1 MSIVLYIIE
10 FLFCSALFMALYKLL
25 IEGRVGYRL
34 ARIYL
39 VWSMVLAAVIPTLE
53 LPLYPA
59 ETIYYQI
66 PIVESFEA
74 DAFDFVEETAY
85 IGETE
90 RLSEKVASVDWARV
104 ISTILWAIYA
114 VVVMMNLAV
123 VAWRL
128 WQIKR
133 LRDGAELTVYETY
146 VLAVSDHI
154 TSPFAFWRTIFM
166 NRLYEG
172 REREQV
178 ILHELSHVRH
188 NHTVERMTLEL
199 LRCIFWF
206 NPFVWYAGSSL
217 EQVQEWQADG
227 DVIREGYDV
236 TEYRLLIFQQI
247 FGCDIDITSGLYN
260 KVTKKR
266 FLMMTNFKRGR
277 FSFIRV
283 CAVIPILVGMVFAF
297 GSVRAESEINVV
309 ESEQA
314 DNVAQTAAKNKK
326 RIILNKGTYT
336 VGDFHSVSPA
346 SEVFPE
352 FTISVL
358 NDGELE
364 IRNRGEW
371 QLVASGKYSYVLT
384 KDDFTLTQGKK
395 KYSFK
400 STLSGPLFRSTLK
413 IKTPTDTEISSVTLL
428 GPLETQDST
437 VKLEIKN
444 GTIYFNGKETTIE
457 ELNDVYYINFSA
469 PTLNE
474 SGQVTEKPTIG
485 DIVELFTGKSVS
497 DQDATLH
504 IAADGKISLNGKTVA
519 LADLE
524 SALRENKP
532 AMVVISADKGVNMG
546 QLADVRQILRNA
558 NVLRVK
564 YINGNNNQSSPI
576 VLPPAP
582 QNLPYGIK
590 PLDEI
595 TDAKIP
601 AHNICRVLVNKNGKI
616 LLMQAKGFGDKSVAS
631 RTDIPQDDMS
641 MLTGIIKEK
650 FIGDD
655 TQKGWADS
663 KLVSYTLSDGRKV
676 EYPLS
681 EGIVSIECD
690 AQAPYD
696 VCVAVREAVAKA
708 FYDIR
713 SQLVSS
719 WFGAN
724 KSIDNLSEADR
735 SVVVRA
741 VPMKIYESEP
751 RGEEYTP
758 SPKIQ
763 VSRGK
768 LYVNDKEMTL
778 DEMRRQYP
786 EYERVGRFNLSSI
799 DNWKSALILTSPDT
813 PKIYVRKSGIGI
825 NEDEGNLTIQQL
837 SKAGLDAEVAVYLCD
852 KESVANESIDAIVE
866 ALVANKRV
874 KTFCFHVMVT
884 DERVGVCNYLVEK
897 QADGSV
903 RKVGFK
909 PNDVV
914 ASQTS
919 KRISASISSCL
930 TDISSFEEIEDGK
943 KVIVKVEDGKIYEN
957 DVLTSLEAL
966 EKKYPKSMQLTREEG
981 GLEYRKLFKSE
992 LIATSSNINQI
1003 YMNGNKLTYKRTSSG
1018 GKASNYNIVC
1028 SLQQIATESL
1038 SSEVSV
1044 YVESATAQ
1052 EIEAVIKSLEA
1063 NKSVKCFCIVPRST
1077 SKAILVEKQA
1087 DGSIKRFAPSPKE
1100 SKADSPA
1107 ASDKESDY
1115 RIPYG
1120 MYSPSGYD
1128 TRWEWTKLSQ
1138 EKMEEVFEGVPAISV
1153 ISSDELEVYLRREV
1167 DFIKA
1172 GKYKYRVVGD
1182 ELLLS
1187 NESGES
1193 YKFPLTLTIKE
1204 GLVEMILGIKAKVA
1218 GVKLKEVTMLSELKK

>member
-1 MSIVLYIIE
+1 MSIVSYIIE

-25 IEGRVGYRL
+25 LEGRVSYRL

-39 VWSMVLAAVIPTLE
+39 VWSMVLAAVIPVLE

-66 PIVESFEA
+66 PILESYEA
-74 DAFDFVEETAY
+74 DAFDFVEDVAY
-85 IGETE
+85 ADNTE
-90 RLSEKVASVDWARV
+90 RLSEKSVRIDWKRVFASIFW
-104 ISTILWAIYA
+104 IIYA
-114 VVVMMNLAV
+114 VVVMMNLAF

-133 LRDGAELTVYETY
+133 LRDGAELAVYENY
-146 VLAVSDHI
+146 VLAVSDQVK
-154 TSPFAFWRTIFM
+154 SPFAFWRTIFL
-166 NRLYEG
+166 NRLYDG

-178 ILHELSHVRH
+178 ILHELSHIRH
-188 NHTVERMTLEL
+188 NHTAERMMLEFM
-199 LRCIFWF
+199 RCIFWF

-217 EQVQEWQADG
+217 EQVQEWQADS
-227 DVIREGYDV
+227 DVLREGYDV

-247 FGCDIDITSGLYN
+247 FGCSIDITSGLYN

-283 CAVIPILVGMVFAF
+283 CAVIPILIGMVFAF

-309 ESEQA
+309 ESEPA
-314 DNVAQTAAKNKK
+314 DNVAQTAA
-326 RIILNKGTYT
+326 
-336 VGDFHSVSPA
+336 
-346 SEVFPE
+346 
-352 FTISVL
+352 
-358 NDGELE
+358 
-364 IRNRGEW
+364 
-371 QLVASGKYSYVLT
+371 
-384 KDDFTLTQGKK
+384 
-395 KYSFK
+395 
-400 STLSGPLFRSTLK
+400 
-413 IKTPTDTEISSVTLL
+413 
-428 GPLETQDST
+428 
-437 VKLEIKN
+437 
-444 GTIYFNGKETTIE
+444 NGKETTIE
-457 ELNDVYYINFSA
+457 EPNEVHHPNLSA
-469 PTLNE
+469 PTVSD
-474 SGQVTEKPTIG
+474 SGKVTEKPAIG
-485 DIVELFTGKSVS
+485 GIIEQNTGKSVS

-532 AMVVISADKGVNMG
+532 AMVIISADKGVNMG

-564 YINGNNNQSSPI
+564 YINGNNNQSSQI

-582 QNLPYGIK
+582 QNVPNGIK
-590 PLDEI
+590 LLDEI
-595 TDAKIP
+595 TDARIP
-601 AHNICRVLVNKNGKI
+601 ARNICRVLVNKNGKI
-616 LLMQAKGFGDKSVAS
+616 LRILTDMDNGYEVKRSAEIPIDNLDMLAGLVTEFLEQRRADTSTEKATLSTGKSVEV
-631 RTDIPQDDMS
+631 PMYE
-641 MLTGIIKEK
+641 GII
-650 FIGDD
+650 
-655 TQKGWADS
+655 S
-663 KLVSYTLSDGRKV
+663 L
-676 EYPLS
+676 EYD
-681 EGIVSIECD
+681 V
-690 AQAPYD
+690 QAPYD
-696 VCVAVREAVAKA
+696 VCVAVREAIAKV

-713 SQLVSS
+713 NQLVSG
-719 WFGAN
+719 WFGPN

-741 VPMKIYESEP
+741 VPLKIREAEP

-763 VSRGK
+763 VSSGK

-914 ASQTS
+914 ASQNS
-919 KRISASISSCL
+919 KRISVSISSCL

-943 KVIVKVEDGKIYEN
+943 IVIVKVEDGKIYEN
-957 DVLTSLEAL
+957 DVLTTLEAL

-1100 SKADSPA
+1100 SKADNPA
-1107 ASDKESDY
+1107 TSDKESDY

-1138 EKMEEVFEGVPAISV
+1138 EKMEEVFEHVPAISI

-1182 ELLLS
+1182 ELFLS

>member
-85 IGETE
+85 IGETQ

-146 VLAVSDHI
+146 VLAVSDHVK
-154 TSPFAFWRTIFM
+154 SPFAFWRTIFM

-247 FGCDIDITSGLYN
+247 FGCSIDITSGLYN

-314 DNVAQTAAKNKK
+314 DNVVQTAA
-326 RIILNKGTYT
+326 
-336 VGDFHSVSPA
+336 
-346 SEVFPE
+346 
-352 FTISVL
+352 
-358 NDGELE
+358 
-364 IRNRGEW
+364 
-371 QLVASGKYSYVLT
+371 
-384 KDDFTLTQGKK
+384 
-395 KYSFK
+395 
-400 STLSGPLFRSTLK
+400 
-413 IKTPTDTEISSVTLL
+413 
-428 GPLETQDST
+428 
-437 VKLEIKN
+437 
-444 GTIYFNGKETTIE
+444 NGKETTIE
-457 ELNDVYYINFSA
+457 EPNEVHHPNLSA
-469 PTLNE
+469 PTVSD
-474 SGQVTEKPTIG
+474 SGKVTEKPAIG
-485 DIVELFTGKSVS
+485 DIIELFTGKSVS

-582 QNLPYGIK
+582 QNVPYGVK
-590 PLDEI
+590 LLDEI
-595 TDAKIP
+595 TDARIP
-601 AHNICRVLVNKNGKI
+601 ARNICRVLVNKNGKI

-663 KLVSYTLSDGRKV
+663 KRVSYTLSDGRKV

-719 WFGAN
+719 WFGPN

-751 RGEEYTP
+751 RGGEDAP
-758 SPKIQ
+758 SPRIQ

-778 DEMRRQYP
+778 DEMRKQYP

-943 KVIVKVEDGKIYEN
+943 IVIVKVEDGKIYEN
-957 DVLTSLEAL
+957 DVLTTLEAL

-1018 GKASNYNIVC
+1018 EKASNYNIVC

-1063 NKSVKCFCIVPRST
+1063 NKCVKCFCIVPRST

-1087 DGSIKRFAPSPKE
+1087 DGSIKRFAPL
-1100 SKADSPA
+1100 A
-1107 ASDKESDY
+1107 
-1115 RIPYG
+1115 
-1120 MYSPSGYD
+1120 
-1128 TRWEWTKLSQ
+1128 Q
-1138 EKMEEVFEGVPAISV
+1138 
-1153 ISSDELEVYLRREV
+1153 REQ
-1167 DFIKA
+1167 
-1172 GKYKYRVVGD
+1172 GG
-1182 ELLLS
+1182 
-1187 NESGES
+1187 
-1193 YKFPLTLTIKE
+1193 
-1204 GLVEMILGIKAKVA
+1204 
-1218 GVKLKEVTMLSELKK
+1218 

>member
-1 MSIVLYIIE
+1 TD
-10 FLFCSALFMALYKLL
+10 
-25 IEGRVGYRL
+25 
-34 ARIYL
+34 ARIPAQNL
-39 VWSMVLAAVIPTLE
+39 FRVLINNNDKILCV
-53 LPLYPA
+53 YK
-59 ETIYYQI
+59 Q
-66 PIVESFEA
+66 A
-74 DAFDFVEETAY
+74 DD
-85 IGETE
+85 
-90 RLSEKVASVDWARV
+90 KK
-104 ISTILWAIYA
+104 TIL
-114 VVVMMNLAV
+114 
-123 VAWRL
+123 
-128 WQIKR
+128 
-133 LRDGAELTVYETY
+133 
-146 VLAVSDHI
+146 
-154 TSPFAFWRTIFM
+154 
-166 NRLYEG
+166 
-172 REREQV
+172 
-178 ILHELSHVRH
+178 
-188 NHTVERMTLEL
+188 
-199 LRCIFWF
+199 
-206 NPFVWYAGSSL
+206 
-217 EQVQEWQADG
+217 
-227 DVIREGYDV
+227 V
-236 TEYRLLIFQQI
+236 T
-247 FGCDIDITSGLYN
+247 
-260 KVTKKR
+260 
-266 FLMMTNFKRGR
+266 
-277 FSFIRV
+277 
-283 CAVIPILVGMVFAF
+283 
-297 GSVRAESEINVV
+297 
-309 ESEQA
+309 
-314 DNVAQTAAKNKK
+314 
-326 RIILNKGTYT
+326 
-336 VGDFHSVSPA
+336 HSV
-346 SEVFPE
+346 
-352 FTISVL
+352 
-358 NDGELE
+358 E
-364 IRNRGEW
+364 I
-371 QLVASGKYSYVLT
+371 
-384 KDDFTLTQGKK
+384 
-395 KYSFK
+395 
-400 STLSGPLFRSTLK
+400 PLHSM
-413 IKTPTDTEISSVTLL
+413 
-428 GPLETQDST
+428 
-437 VKLEIKN
+437 
-444 GTIYFNGKETTIE
+444 
-457 ELNDVYYINFSA
+457 
-469 PTLNE
+469 
-474 SGQVTEKPTIG
+474 
-485 DIVELFTGKSVS
+485 
-497 DQDATLH
+497 H
-504 IAADGKISLNGKTVA
+504 I
-519 LADLE
+519 
-524 SALRENKP
+524 
-532 AMVVISADKGVNMG
+532 
-546 QLADVRQILRNA
+546 
-558 NVLRVK
+558 
-564 YINGNNNQSSPI
+564 
-576 VLPPAP
+576 
-582 QNLPYGIK
+582 
-590 PLDEI
+590 
-595 TDAKIP
+595 
-601 AHNICRVLVNKNGKI
+601 
-616 LLMQAKGFGDKSVAS
+616 
-631 RTDIPQDDMS
+631 
-641 MLTGIIKEK
+641 LTGIIKEH
-650 FIGDD
+650 FIGDAV
-655 TQKGWADS
+655 TKGCADS
-663 KLVSYTLSDGRKV
+663 EPVTYTLSDGRNV
-676 EYPLS
+676 EYPMS
-681 EGIVSIECD
+681 EGIVSIDCSAEASYEVYAEVD
-690 AQAPYD
+690 KAVKQAFD
-696 VCVAVREAVAKA
+696 DLRLALAK
-708 FYDIR
+708 D
-713 SQLVSS
+713 
-719 WFGAN
+719 WFGFT
-724 KSIDNLSEADR
+724 KTLEDLSEADLN
-735 SVVVRA
+735 VVKKAIPLKVMMA
-741 VPMKIYESEP
+741 EP

-943 KVIVKVEDGKIYEN
+943 IVIVKVEDGKIYEN
-957 DVLTSLEAL
+957 DVLTTLEAL

-1100 SKADSPA
+1100 SKADNPA
-1107 ASDKESDY
+1107 TSDKESDY

-1138 EKMEEVFEGVPAISV
+1138 EKMEEVFEHVPAISI

-1182 ELLLS
+1182 ELFLS

-1218 GVKLKEVTMLSELKK
+1218 GVKLKEVIMLSELKK

>member
-1 MSIVLYIIE
+1 MSIVSYIIE

-25 IEGRVGYRL
+25 LEGRVSYRL

-39 VWSMVLAAVIPTLE
+39 VWSMVLAAVIPVLE

-66 PIVESFEA
+66 PIMESYEA
-74 DAFDFVEETAY
+74 DTFDFVEDVAY
-85 IGETE
+85 ADNTE
-90 RLSEKVASVDWARV
+90 RLSEKSASIDWARFFV
-104 ISTILWAIYA
+104 TLFWIIYA
-114 VVVMMNLAV
+114 VVVMMNLAF

-133 LRDGAELTVYETY
+133 LRDGAELAVYENY
-146 VLAVSDHI
+146 VLAVSDQVK
-154 TSPFAFWRTIFM
+154 SPFAFWRTIFL
-166 NRLYEG
+166 NRLYDG
-172 REREQV
+172 RKREQV
-178 ILHELSHVRH
+178 ILHELSHIRH
-188 NHTVERMTLEL
+188 NHTVERMMLEFM
-199 LRCIFWF
+199 RCIFWF

-247 FGCDIDITSGLYN
+247 FGCSIDITSGLYN

-283 CAVIPILVGMVFAF
+283 CAVIPILIGMVFAF

-314 DNVAQTAAKNKK
+314 DNVAQTAA
-326 RIILNKGTYT
+326 
-336 VGDFHSVSPA
+336 
-346 SEVFPE
+346 
-352 FTISVL
+352 
-358 NDGELE
+358 
-364 IRNRGEW
+364 
-371 QLVASGKYSYVLT
+371 
-384 KDDFTLTQGKK
+384 
-395 KYSFK
+395 
-400 STLSGPLFRSTLK
+400 
-413 IKTPTDTEISSVTLL
+413 
-428 GPLETQDST
+428 
-437 VKLEIKN
+437 
-444 GTIYFNGKETTIE
+444 NGKETTIE
-457 ELNDVYYINFSA
+457 KPNEVHHPNLSA
-469 PTLNE
+469 PTVSD
-474 SGQVTEKPTIG
+474 SGKVTEKPAIG
-485 DIVELFTGKSVS
+485 GIIEQNTGKSVS

-582 QNLPYGIK
+582 QNVPNGIK
-590 PLDEI
+590 LLDEI
-595 TDAKIP
+595 TDARIP
-601 AHNICRVLVNKNGKI
+601 ARNICRVLVNKNGKI
-616 LLMQAKGFGDKSVAS
+616 LRIL
-631 RTDIPQDDMS
+631 TDMDNGYEVKRSAEIPIDNLD
-641 MLTGIIKEK
+641 MLTGLVTEFLEK
-650 FIGDD
+650 RRAD
-655 TQKGWADS
+655 TSTEKA
-663 KLVSYTLSDGRKV
+663 TLSTGKSV
-676 EYPLS
+676 EVPMY
-681 EGIVSIECD
+681 EGIISLEYDV
-690 AQAPYD
+690 QAPYD
-696 VCVAVREAVAKA
+696 VCVAVREAIAKV

-713 SQLVSS
+713 NQLVSG
-719 WFGAN
+719 WFGPN
-724 KSIDNLSEADR
+724 KNIDNLSEADR

-741 VPMKIYESEP
+741 VPLKIREAEP

-919 KRISASISSCL
+919 KRISVSISSCL

-943 KVIVKVEDGKIYEN
+943 IVIVKVEDGKIYEN
-957 DVLTSLEAL
+957 DVLTTLEAL

-1018 GKASNYNIVC
+1018 EKASNYNIVC

-1100 SKADSPA
+1100 SKADNPA
-1107 ASDKESDY
+1107 TSDKESDY
-1115 RIPYG
+1115 RI
-1120 MYSPSGYD
+1120 
-1128 TRWEWTKLSQ
+1128 L
-1138 EKMEEVFEGVPAISV
+1138 
-1153 ISSDELEVYLRREV
+1153 
-1167 DFIKA
+1167 
-1172 GKYKYRVVGD
+1172 
-1182 ELLLS
+1182 
-1187 NESGES
+1187 
-1193 YKFPLTLTIKE
+1193 
-1204 GLVEMILGIKAKVA
+1204 
-1218 GVKLKEVTMLSELKK
+1218 

>member
-74 DAFDFVEETAY
+74 DAFDFVEETVAVE
-85 IGETE
+85 ETQ

-104 ISTILWAIYA
+104 ISTIFWAIYA

-146 VLAVSDHI
+146 VLAVSDHVK
-154 TSPFAFWRTIFM
+154 SPFAFWRTIFM

-247 FGCDIDITSGLYN
+247 FGCDIDITSGLNN

-266 FLMMTNFKRGR
+266 FLMMTKFNRGR

-314 DNVAQTAAKNKK
+314 DNVAQTAA
-326 RIILNKGTYT
+326 
-336 VGDFHSVSPA
+336 
-346 SEVFPE
+346 
-352 FTISVL
+352 
-358 NDGELE
+358 
-364 IRNRGEW
+364 
-371 QLVASGKYSYVLT
+371 
-384 KDDFTLTQGKK
+384 
-395 KYSFK
+395 
-400 STLSGPLFRSTLK
+400 
-413 IKTPTDTEISSVTLL
+413 
-428 GPLETQDST
+428 
-437 VKLEIKN
+437 
-444 GTIYFNGKETTIE
+444 NGKETTIVHHPN
-457 ELNDVYYINFSA
+457 LSA
-469 PTLNE
+469 PTVSD
-474 SGQVTEKPTIG
+474 SGKVTEKPAIG
-485 DIVELFTGKSVS
+485 GIIEQNTGKSVS

-504 IAADGKISLNGKTVA
+504 IASDGKISLNGKTVA
-519 LADLE
+519 LAGLE

-582 QNLPYGIK
+582 QNVPNGIK
-590 PLDEI
+590 LLDEI

-601 AHNICRVLVNKNGKI
+601 ERNICRVLVNKNGKI
-616 LLMQAKGFGDKSVAS
+616 LRIL
-631 RTDIPQDDMS
+631 TDMDNGYEVKRSAEIPIDNLD
-641 MLTGIIKEK
+641 MLTGLVTEFLEK
-650 FIGDD
+650 RRAD
-655 TQKGWADS
+655 TSTEKA
-663 KLVSYTLSDGRKV
+663 TLSTGKSV
-676 EYPLS
+676 EVPMY
-681 EGIVSIECD
+681 EGIISLEYD

-713 SQLVSS
+713 NQLVSS
-719 WFGAN
+719 WFGPN

-741 VPMKIYESEP
+741 VPLKIREAEP

-837 SKAGLDAEVAVYLCD
+837 SRAGLDAEVAVYLCD

-943 KVIVKVEDGKIYEN
+943 IVIVKVEDGKIYEN
-957 DVLTSLEAL
+957 DVLTTLEAL

-1100 SKADSPA
+1100 SKADNPA
-1107 ASDKESDY
+1107 TSDKESDY

-1138 EKMEEVFEGVPAISV
+1138 EKMEEVFEHVPAISI

-1182 ELLLS
+1182 ELFLS

>member
-1 MSIVLYIIE
+1 MSIVSYIIE
-10 FLFCSALFMALYKLL
+10 FLFCSALLMALYKLL
-25 IEGRVGYRL
+25 LEGRVSYRL

-39 VWSMVLAAVIPTLE
+39 VWSMVLAAVIPVLE

-66 PIVESFEA
+66 PILESYEA
-74 DAFDFVEETAY
+74 DAFDFVEDVAY
-85 IGETE
+85 TDNTE
-90 RLSEKVASVDWARV
+90 RLSEKSASIDWARFFV
-104 ISTILWAIYA
+104 TLFWTIYA
-114 VVVMMNLAV
+114 VVVMMNLAF

-133 LRDGAELTVYETY
+133 LRDGAELAVYENY
-146 VLAVSDHI
+146 VLAVSDQVK
-154 TSPFAFWRTIFM
+154 SPFAFWRTIFL
-166 NRLYEG
+166 NRLYDG
-172 REREQV
+172 RKREQV
-178 ILHELSHVRH
+178 ILHELSHIRH
-188 NHTVERMTLEL
+188 NHTAERMMLEL

-217 EQVQEWQADG
+217 ERVQEWQADS
-227 DVIREGYDV
+227 DVLREGYDV

-247 FGCDIDITSGLYN
+247 FGCSIDITSGLYN

-277 FSFIRV
+277 FSFIRLF
-283 CAVIPILVGMVFAF
+283 AVIPLLVVMIFAF
-297 GSVRAESEINVV
+297 GAVEADAEEV
-309 ESEQA
+309 
-314 DNVAQTAAKNKK
+314 
-326 RIILNKGTYT
+326 ILNEG
-336 VGDFHSVSPA
+336 A
-346 SEVFPE
+346 M
-352 FTISVL
+352 L
-358 NDGELE
+358 NAEP
-364 IRNRGEW
+364 
-371 QLVASGKYSYVLT
+371 QA
-384 KDDFTLTQGKK
+384 
-395 KYSFK
+395 
-400 STLSGPLFRSTLK
+400 PL
-413 IKTPTDTEISSVTLL
+413 I
-428 GPLETQDST
+428 
-437 VKLEIKN
+437 EIKA
-444 GTIYFNGKETTIE
+444 G
-457 ELNDVYYINFSA
+457 
-469 PTLNE
+469 
-474 SGQVTEKPTIG
+474 
-485 DIVELFTGKSVS
+485 
-497 DQDATLH
+497 
-504 IAADGKISLNGKTVA
+504 GKIFYNGANVSTDE
-519 LADLE
+519 LA
-524 SALRENKP
+524 SALSNDKP
-532 AMVVISADKGVNMG
+532 ELINIKVEPKVNM
-546 QLADVRQILRNA
+546 QLLYNVQSILRKA
-558 NVLRVK
+558 NVLRIK
-564 YINGNNNQSSPI
+564 YSDANGNLSKTNY
-576 VLPPAP
+576 LPPVPSNAP
-582 QNLPYGIK
+582 YDIK
-590 PLDEI
+590 ILDEI
-595 TDAKIP
+595 TDARIP
-601 AHNICRVLVNKNGKI
+601 AQNLFRVLINKNDKI
-616 LLMQAKGFGDKSVAS
+616 LCVYKQADDKKTILVTHSVE
-631 RTDIPQDDMS
+631 IPLHS
-641 MLTGIIKEK
+641 MHILTGIIKEH
-650 FIGDD
+650 FIGDAV
-655 TQKGWADS
+655 TKGSADS
-663 KLVSYTLSDGRKV
+663 EPVTYTLSDGRNV
-676 EYPLS
+676 EYPMS
-681 EGIVSIECD
+681 EGIVSIDCSAEASYEVYAEVD
-690 AQAPYD
+690 KAVKQAFD
-696 VCVAVREAVAKA
+696 DLRLALAK
-708 FYDIR
+708 D
-713 SQLVSS
+713 
-719 WFGAN
+719 WFGFT
-724 KSIDNLSEADR
+724 KTLEDLSEADLN
-735 SVVVRA
+735 VVKKAIPLKVRMA
-741 VPMKIYESEP
+741 EP

-852 KESVANESIDAIVE
+852 KESVANECIDAIVE

-919 KRISASISSCL
+919 KRISVSISSCL

-943 KVIVKVEDGKIYEN
+943 IVIVKVEDGKIYEN
-957 DVLTSLEAL
+957 DVLTTLEAL

-1100 SKADSPA
+1100 SKADNPA
-1107 ASDKESDY
+1107 TSDKESDY

-1138 EKMEEVFEGVPAISV
+1138 EKMEEVFEHVPAISI

-1182 ELLLS
+1182 ELFLS

>member
-1 MSIVLYIIE
+1 MSVVLYILE

-25 IEGRVGYRL
+25 IEGRVAFRW

-39 VWSMVLAAVIPTLE
+39 VWSMVVAAVIPVLE

-59 ETIYYQI
+59 DTLYFQI
-66 PIVESFEA
+66 PIYESFEIEGDVVLEEPTYSAMTETVVA
-74 DAFDFVEETAY
+74 DKQIDWPKVFTIAF
-85 IGETE
+85 
-90 RLSEKVASVDWARV
+90 WAV
-104 ISTILWAIYA
+104 YA
-114 VVVMMNLAV
+114 VVVLMNLAV
-123 VAWRL
+123 MAWRL
-128 WQIKR
+128 WQIRK
-133 LRDGAELTVYETY
+133 LRQGAELTVYETY
-146 VLAVSDHI
+146 VLAVSDLVK
-154 TSPFAFWRTIFM
+154 SPFAFWRTIFM
-166 NRLYEG
+166 NRFYQDK
-172 REREQV
+172 EREQV
-178 ILHELSHVRH
+178 ILHELSHIHH
-188 NHTVERMTLEL
+188 NHTIERMALEFM
-199 LRCIFWF
+199 RCIFWF
-206 NPFVWYAGSSL
+206 NPFVWYAGTSL
-217 EQVQEWQADG
+217 EQVQEWQADS
-227 DVIREGYDV
+227 DVLREGYDV

-247 FGCDIDITSGLYN
+247 FGCDIDITCGLHN

-266 FLMMTNFKRGR
+266 FLMMTNFEKGK

-283 CAVIPILVGMVFAF
+283 CAVIPILIGMVFAF

-314 DNVAQTAAKNKK
+314 DNVAQTAA
-326 RIILNKGTYT
+326 
-336 VGDFHSVSPA
+336 
-346 SEVFPE
+346 
-352 FTISVL
+352 
-358 NDGELE
+358 
-364 IRNRGEW
+364 
-371 QLVASGKYSYVLT
+371 
-384 KDDFTLTQGKK
+384 
-395 KYSFK
+395 
-400 STLSGPLFRSTLK
+400 
-413 IKTPTDTEISSVTLL
+413 
-428 GPLETQDST
+428 
-437 VKLEIKN
+437 
-444 GTIYFNGKETTIE
+444 NGKETTIE
-457 ELNDVYYINFSA
+457 EPNEVHHPNLSA
-469 PTLNE
+469 PTVSD
-474 SGQVTEKPTIG
+474 SGKVTEKPAIG
-485 DIVELFTGKSVS
+485 GIIEQNTGKSVS

-582 QNLPYGIK
+582 QNVPNGIK
-590 PLDEI
+590 LLDEI

-601 AHNICRVLVNKNGKI
+601 ARNICRVLVNKNGKI
-616 LLMQAKGFGDKSVAS
+616 LRIL
-631 RTDIPQDDMS
+631 TDMDNGYEVKYSAEIPINNLD
-641 MLTGIIKEK
+641 MLTGLVTEFLEQRRADTSTEK
-650 FIGDD
+650 
-655 TQKGWADS
+655 A
-663 KLVSYTLSDGRKV
+663 TLSTGKSV
-676 EYPLS
+676 EMPMY
-681 EGIVSIECD
+681 EGVISLEYDV
-690 AQAPYD
+690 QAPYD
-696 VCVAVREAVAKA
+696 VCVAVREAIAKV

-713 SQLVSS
+713 NQLVSG
-719 WFGAN
+719 WFGPN

-741 VPMKIYESEP
+741 VPLKIREAEP

-943 KVIVKVEDGKIYEN
+943 IVIVKVEDGKIYEN
-957 DVLTSLEAL
+957 DVLTTLEAL

-1100 SKADSPA
+1100 SKADNPA
-1107 ASDKESDY
+1107 TSDKESDY

-1138 EKMEEVFEGVPAISV
+1138 EKMEEVFEHVPAISI

-1182 ELLLS
+1182 ELFLS

-1218 GVKLKEVTMLSELKK
+1218 GVKLKEVIMLSELKK

>member
-1 MSIVLYIIE
+1 MSIVSYIIE

-25 IEGRVGYRL
+25 LEGRVSYRL

-39 VWSMVLAAVIPTLE
+39 VWSMVLAAVIPVLE

-66 PIVESFEA
+66 PIMESYEA
-74 DAFDFVEETAY
+74 DAFDFVEDVAY
-85 IGETE
+85 ADNTE
-90 RLSEKVASVDWARV
+90 RLSEKSVRIDWARFFV
-104 ISTILWAIYA
+104 TLFWIIYA
-114 VVVMMNLAV
+114 VVVMMNLAF

-133 LRDGAELTVYETY
+133 LRDGAELAVYENY
-146 VLAVSDHI
+146 VLAVSDQVK
-154 TSPFAFWRTIFM
+154 SPFAFWRTIFL
-166 NRLYEG
+166 NRLYDG
-172 REREQV
+172 RKREQV
-178 ILHELSHVRH
+178 ILHELSHIRH
-188 NHTVERMTLEL
+188 NHTAERMTLEFM
-199 LRCIFWF
+199 RCIFWF

-217 EQVQEWQADG
+217 EQVQEWQADS
-227 DVIREGYDV
+227 DVLREGYDV

-247 FGCDIDITSGLYN
+247 FGCSIDITSGLYN

-283 CAVIPILVGMVFAF
+283 CAVIPILIGMVFAF

-314 DNVAQTAAKNKK
+314 DNVAQTAA
-326 RIILNKGTYT
+326 
-336 VGDFHSVSPA
+336 
-346 SEVFPE
+346 
-352 FTISVL
+352 
-358 NDGELE
+358 
-364 IRNRGEW
+364 
-371 QLVASGKYSYVLT
+371 
-384 KDDFTLTQGKK
+384 
-395 KYSFK
+395 
-400 STLSGPLFRSTLK
+400 
-413 IKTPTDTEISSVTLL
+413 
-428 GPLETQDST
+428 
-437 VKLEIKN
+437 
-444 GTIYFNGKETTIE
+444 NGKETTIE
-457 ELNDVYYINFSA
+457 KPNEVHHPNLSA
-469 PTLNE
+469 PTVSD
-474 SGQVTEKPTIG
+474 SGKVAEKPAIG
-485 DIVELFTGKSVS
+485 GIIEQNTGKSVS

-582 QNLPYGIK
+582 QNVSNGIK
-590 PLDEI
+590 LLDEI
-595 TDAKIP
+595 TDARIP
-601 AHNICRVLVNKNGKI
+601 AQNLFRVLINNNDKI
-616 LLMQAKGFGDKSVAS
+616 LCVYKQADDKKTILVTHSVE
-631 RTDIPQDDMS
+631 IPLHS
-641 MLTGIIKEK
+641 MHILTGIIKEH
-650 FIGDD
+650 FIGDAV
-655 TQKGWADS
+655 TKGSADS
-663 KLVSYTLSDGRKV
+663 EPVTYTLSDGRNV
-676 EYPLS
+676 EYPMS
-681 EGIVSIECD
+681 EGIVSIDCSAEASYEVYAEVD
-690 AQAPYD
+690 KAVKQAFD
-696 VCVAVREAVAKA
+696 DLRLALAK
-708 FYDIR
+708 D
-713 SQLVSS
+713 
-719 WFGAN
+719 WFGFT
-724 KSIDNLSEADR
+724 KTLEDLSEADLN
-735 SVVVRA
+735 VVKKAIPLKVRMA
-741 VPMKIYESEP
+741 EP

-919 KRISASISSCL
+919 KRISVSISSCL

-943 KVIVKVEDGKIYEN
+943 IVIVKVEDGKIYEN
-957 DVLTSLEAL
+957 DVLTTLEAL

-1100 SKADSPA
+1100 SKADNPA
-1107 ASDKESDY
+1107 TSDKESDY

-1138 EKMEEVFEGVPAISV
+1138 EKMEEVFEHVPAISI

-1182 ELLLS
+1182 ELFLS
-1187 NESGES
+1187 NERGES
-1193 YKFPLTLTIKE
+1193 YTFPLTLTIKE

>member
-1 MSIVLYIIE
+1 
-10 FLFCSALFMALYKLL
+10 MALYKLL
-25 IEGRVGYRL
+25 LEGRVSYRL

-39 VWSMVLAAVIPTLE
+39 VWSMVLAAVIPVLE

-66 PIVESFEA
+66 PIMESYEA
-74 DAFDFVEETAY
+74 DTFDFVEDVAY
-85 IGETE
+85 ADNTE
-90 RLSEKVASVDWARV
+90 RLSEKSASIDWARFFV
-104 ISTILWAIYA
+104 TLFWIIYA
-114 VVVMMNLAV
+114 VVVMMNLAF

-133 LRDGAELTVYETY
+133 LRDGAELAVYENY
-146 VLAVSDHI
+146 VLAVSDQVK
-154 TSPFAFWRTIFM
+154 SPFAFWRTIFL
-166 NRLYEG
+166 NRLYDG
-172 REREQV
+172 RKREQV
-178 ILHELSHVRH
+178 ILHELSHIRH
-188 NHTVERMTLEL
+188 NHTVERMMLEFM
-199 LRCIFWF
+199 RCIFWF

-247 FGCDIDITSGLYN
+247 FGCSIDITSGLYN

-283 CAVIPILVGMVFAF
+283 CAVIPILIGMVFAF

-314 DNVAQTAAKNKK
+314 DNVAQTAA
-326 RIILNKGTYT
+326 
-336 VGDFHSVSPA
+336 
-346 SEVFPE
+346 
-352 FTISVL
+352 
-358 NDGELE
+358 
-364 IRNRGEW
+364 
-371 QLVASGKYSYVLT
+371 
-384 KDDFTLTQGKK
+384 
-395 KYSFK
+395 
-400 STLSGPLFRSTLK
+400 
-413 IKTPTDTEISSVTLL
+413 
-428 GPLETQDST
+428 
-437 VKLEIKN
+437 
-444 GTIYFNGKETTIE
+444 NGKETTIE
-457 ELNDVYYINFSA
+457 KPNEVHHPNLSA
-469 PTLNE
+469 PTVSD
-474 SGQVTEKPTIG
+474 SGKVTEKPAIG
-485 DIVELFTGKSVS
+485 GIIEQNTGKSVS

-582 QNLPYGIK
+582 QNVPNGIK
-590 PLDEI
+590 LLDEI
-595 TDAKIP
+595 TDARIP
-601 AHNICRVLVNKNGKI
+601 ARNICRVLVNKNGKI
-616 LLMQAKGFGDKSVAS
+616 LRIL
-631 RTDIPQDDMS
+631 TDMDNGYEVKRSAEIPIDNLD
-641 MLTGIIKEK
+641 MLTGLVTEFLEK
-650 FIGDD
+650 RRAD
-655 TQKGWADS
+655 TSTEKA
-663 KLVSYTLSDGRKV
+663 TLSTGKSV
-676 EYPLS
+676 EVPMY
-681 EGIVSIECD
+681 EGIISLEYDV
-690 AQAPYD
+690 QAPYD
-696 VCVAVREAVAKA
+696 VCVAVREAIAKV

-713 SQLVSS
+713 NQLVSG
-719 WFGAN
+719 WFGPN
-724 KSIDNLSEADR
+724 KNIDNLSEADR

-741 VPMKIYESEP
+741 VPLKIREAEP

-919 KRISASISSCL
+919 KRISVSISSCL

-943 KVIVKVEDGKIYEN
+943 IVIVKVEDGKIYEN
-957 DVLTSLEAL
+957 DVLTTLEAL

-1018 GKASNYNIVC
+1018 EKASNYNIVC

-1100 SKADSPA
+1100 SKADNPA
-1107 ASDKESDY
+1107 TSDKESDY
-1115 RIPYG
+1115 RI
-1120 MYSPSGYD
+1120 
-1128 TRWEWTKLSQ
+1128 L
-1138 EKMEEVFEGVPAISV
+1138 
-1153 ISSDELEVYLRREV
+1153 
-1167 DFIKA
+1167 
-1172 GKYKYRVVGD
+1172 
-1182 ELLLS
+1182 
-1187 NESGES
+1187 
-1193 YKFPLTLTIKE
+1193 
-1204 GLVEMILGIKAKVA
+1204 
-1218 GVKLKEVTMLSELKK
+1218 

>member
-25 IEGRVGYRL
+25 LEGRVSYRL

-114 VVVMMNLAV
+114 IVVMIHLAF

-146 VLAVSDHI
+146 VLAVSDHVK
-154 TSPFAFWRTIFM
+154 SPFAFWRTIFM

-247 FGCDIDITSGLYN
+247 FGCDIDITSGLNN

-266 FLMMTNFKRGR
+266 FLMMTKFNRGR

-314 DNVAQTAAKNKK
+314 DNVVQTAA
-326 RIILNKGTYT
+326 
-336 VGDFHSVSPA
+336 
-346 SEVFPE
+346 
-352 FTISVL
+352 
-358 NDGELE
+358 
-364 IRNRGEW
+364 
-371 QLVASGKYSYVLT
+371 
-384 KDDFTLTQGKK
+384 
-395 KYSFK
+395 
-400 STLSGPLFRSTLK
+400 
-413 IKTPTDTEISSVTLL
+413 
-428 GPLETQDST
+428 
-437 VKLEIKN
+437 
-444 GTIYFNGKETTIE
+444 NGKETTIE
-457 ELNDVYYINFSA
+457 ESNEVHQPNLSA
-469 PTLNE
+469 PTVSD
-474 SGQVTEKPTIG
+474 SGKVTEKPAIG
-485 DIVELFTGKSVS
+485 GIIEQNTGKSVS

-504 IAADGKISLNGKTVA
+504 IAADSKISLNGKTVA

-582 QNLPYGIK
+582 QNVPNGIK
-590 PLDEI
+590 LLDEI

-663 KLVSYTLSDGRKV
+663 KLVFYTLSDGRKV

-724 KSIDNLSEADR
+724 KTIDNLSEADR
-735 SVVVRA
+735 RVVVRA

-751 RGEEYTP
+751 RGGEDAP
-758 SPKIQ
+758 SPRIQ

-943 KVIVKVEDGKIYEN
+943 IVIVKVEDGKIYEN
-957 DVLTSLEAL
+957 DVLTTLEAL

-1018 GKASNYNIVC
+1018 EKASNYNIVC

-1052 EIEAVIKSLEA
+1052 EIESVIKSLEA

-1100 SKADSPA
+1100 SKADNPA
-1107 ASDKESDY
+1107 TSDKESDY

-1182 ELLLS
+1182 ELFLS

>member
-1 MSIVLYIIE
+1 
-10 FLFCSALFMALYKLL
+10 
-25 IEGRVGYRL
+25 
-34 ARIYL
+34 
-39 VWSMVLAAVIPTLE
+39 
-53 LPLYPA
+53 
-59 ETIYYQI
+59 
-66 PIVESFEA
+66 
-74 DAFDFVEETAY
+74 
-85 IGETE
+85 
-90 RLSEKVASVDWARV
+90 
-104 ISTILWAIYA
+104 
-114 VVVMMNLAV
+114 
-123 VAWRL
+123 
-128 WQIKR
+128 
-133 LRDGAELTVYETY
+133 
-146 VLAVSDHI
+146 
-154 TSPFAFWRTIFM
+154 
-166 NRLYEG
+166 
-172 REREQV
+172 
-178 ILHELSHVRH
+178 
-188 NHTVERMTLEL
+188 
-199 LRCIFWF
+199 
-206 NPFVWYAGSSL
+206 
-217 EQVQEWQADG
+217 
-227 DVIREGYDV
+227 
-236 TEYRLLIFQQI
+236 
-247 FGCDIDITSGLYN
+247 
-260 KVTKKR
+260 
-266 FLMMTNFKRGR
+266 MMTNFKRGR
-277 FSFIRV
+277 FSFIRLF
-283 CAVIPILVGMVFAF
+283 AVIPLLVVMIFAF

-314 DNVAQTAAKNKK
+314 DNVAQTAA
-326 RIILNKGTYT
+326 
-336 VGDFHSVSPA
+336 
-346 SEVFPE
+346 
-352 FTISVL
+352 
-358 NDGELE
+358 
-364 IRNRGEW
+364 
-371 QLVASGKYSYVLT
+371 
-384 KDDFTLTQGKK
+384 
-395 KYSFK
+395 
-400 STLSGPLFRSTLK
+400 
-413 IKTPTDTEISSVTLL
+413 
-428 GPLETQDST
+428 
-437 VKLEIKN
+437 
-444 GTIYFNGKETTIE
+444 NGKETTIE
-457 ELNDVYYINFSA
+457 EPNEVHHPNLSA
-469 PTLNE
+469 PTVSD
-474 SGQVTEKPTIG
+474 SGKVTEKPAIG
-485 DIVELFTGKSVS
+485 GIIEQNTGKSVS

-504 IAADGKISLNGKTVA
+504 IAADGKILLNGKTVA

-582 QNLPYGIK
+582 QNVTNGIK
-590 PLDEI
+590 LLDEI

-601 AHNICRVLVNKNGKI
+601 ERNICRVLVNKNGKI
-616 LLMQAKGFGDKSVAS
+616 LRILTDMDNGYEVKRSAEIPIDNLDMLAGLVTEFLEKRRADTSTEKATLSTGKSVEV
-631 RTDIPQDDMS
+631 PMYE
-641 MLTGIIKEK
+641 GII
-650 FIGDD
+650 
-655 TQKGWADS
+655 S
-663 KLVSYTLSDGRKV
+663 L
-676 EYPLS
+676 EYD
-681 EGIVSIECD
+681 V
-690 AQAPYD
+690 QAPYD
-696 VCVAVREAVAKA
+696 VCVAVREAIAKV

-713 SQLVSS
+713 NQLVSG
-719 WFGAN
+719 WFGPN

-741 VPMKIYESEP
+741 VPLKIIEAEP

-763 VSRGK
+763 VSSGK

-919 KRISASISSCL
+919 KRISVSISSCL

-943 KVIVKVEDGKIYEN
+943 IVIVKVEDGKIYEN
-957 DVLTSLEAL
+957 DVLTTLEAL

-1100 SKADSPA
+1100 SKTDNPA
-1107 ASDKESDY
+1107 TSDKESDY

-1138 EKMEEVFEGVPAISV
+1138 EKMEEVFEHVPAISI

-1182 ELLLS
+1182 ELFLS

>member
-1 MSIVLYIIE
+1 MSIVSYIIE

-25 IEGRVGYRL
+25 LEGRVSYRL

-39 VWSMVLAAVIPTLE
+39 VWSMVLAAVIPVLE

-66 PIVESFEA
+66 PIMESHEA
-74 DAFDFVEETAY
+74 DAFDFVEDVAY
-85 IGETE
+85 ADNTE
-90 RLSEKVASVDWARV
+90 RLSEKSARIDWKRV
-104 ISTILWAIYA
+104 FTSIFWIIYA
-114 VVVMMNLAV
+114 VVVMMNLAF

-133 LRDGAELTVYETY
+133 LRDGAELAVYENY
-146 VLAVSDHI
+146 VLAVSDQVK
-154 TSPFAFWRTIFM
+154 SPFAFWRTIFL
-166 NRLYEG
+166 NRLYDG
-172 REREQV
+172 RKREQV
-178 ILHELSHVRH
+178 ILHELSHIRH
-188 NHTVERMTLEL
+188 NHTAERMMLEFM
-199 LRCIFWF
+199 RCIFWF

-283 CAVIPILVGMVFAF
+283 CAVIPILIGMVFAF

-314 DNVAQTAAKNKK
+314 DNVAQTAA
-326 RIILNKGTYT
+326 
-336 VGDFHSVSPA
+336 
-346 SEVFPE
+346 
-352 FTISVL
+352 
-358 NDGELE
+358 
-364 IRNRGEW
+364 
-371 QLVASGKYSYVLT
+371 
-384 KDDFTLTQGKK
+384 
-395 KYSFK
+395 
-400 STLSGPLFRSTLK
+400 
-413 IKTPTDTEISSVTLL
+413 
-428 GPLETQDST
+428 
-437 VKLEIKN
+437 
-444 GTIYFNGKETTIE
+444 NGKETTIE
-457 ELNDVYYINFSA
+457 EPNEVHHPNLSA
-469 PTLNE
+469 PTVSD
-474 SGQVTEKPTIG
+474 SGKVTEKPAIGGTI
-485 DIVELFTGKSVS
+485 EQNTGKSVS

-504 IAADGKISLNGKTVA
+504 IAADGKISLNGKAVA
-519 LADLE
+519 LAGLE

-582 QNLPYGIK
+582 QNVPNGIK
-590 PLDEI
+590 LLDEI
-595 TDAKIP
+595 TDARIP
-601 AHNICRVLVNKNGKI
+601 AQNLFRVLINNNDKI
-616 LLMQAKGFGDKSVAS
+616 LCVYKQADDKKTILVTHSVE
-631 RTDIPQDDMS
+631 IPLHS
-641 MLTGIIKEK
+641 MHILTGIIKEH
-650 FIGDD
+650 FIGDAV
-655 TQKGWADS
+655 TKGSADS
-663 KLVSYTLSDGRKV
+663 EPVTYTLSDGRNV
-676 EYPLS
+676 EYPMS
-681 EGIVSIECD
+681 EGIVSIDCSAEASYEVYAEVD
-690 AQAPYD
+690 KAVKQAFD
-696 VCVAVREAVAKA
+696 DLRLALAK
-708 FYDIR
+708 D
-713 SQLVSS
+713 
-719 WFGAN
+719 WFGFT
-724 KSIDNLSEADR
+724 KTLEDLSEADLN
-735 SVVVRA
+735 VVKKAIPLKVMMA
-741 VPMKIYESEP
+741 EP

-919 KRISASISSCL
+919 KRISVSISSCL

-943 KVIVKVEDGKIYEN
+943 IVIVKVEDGKIYEN
-957 DVLTSLEAL
+957 DVLTTLEAL

-1100 SKADSPA
+1100 SKADNPA
-1107 ASDKESDY
+1107 TSDKESDY

-1138 EKMEEVFEGVPAISV
+1138 EKMEEVFEHVPAISI

-1182 ELLLS
+1182 ELFLS

>member
-90 RLSEKVASVDWARV
+90 RLSEKVASIDWARV
-104 ISTILWAIYA
+104 ISTILWVIYA

-154 TSPFAFWRTIFM
+154 TSPFAFWRTIYM

-247 FGCDIDITSGLYN
+247 FGCDIYITSGLNN

-266 FLMMTNFKRGR
+266 FLMMTKFNRGR

-297 GSVRAESEINVV
+297 GSVRTESEINVV

-314 DNVAQTAAKNKK
+314 DNVAQTAA
-326 RIILNKGTYT
+326 
-336 VGDFHSVSPA
+336 
-346 SEVFPE
+346 
-352 FTISVL
+352 
-358 NDGELE
+358 
-364 IRNRGEW
+364 
-371 QLVASGKYSYVLT
+371 
-384 KDDFTLTQGKK
+384 
-395 KYSFK
+395 
-400 STLSGPLFRSTLK
+400 
-413 IKTPTDTEISSVTLL
+413 
-428 GPLETQDST
+428 
-437 VKLEIKN
+437 
-444 GTIYFNGKETTIE
+444 NGKETTIE
-457 ELNDVYYINFSA
+457 EPNEVHHPNLSA
-469 PTLNE
+469 PT
-474 SGQVTEKPTIG
+474 
-485 DIVELFTGKSVS
+485 VS
-497 DQDATLH
+497 
-504 IAADGKISLNGKTVA
+504 
-519 LADLE
+519 
-524 SALRENKP
+524 
-532 AMVVISADKGVNMG
+532 
-546 QLADVRQILRNA
+546 
-558 NVLRVK
+558 
-564 YINGNNNQSSPI
+564 
-576 VLPPAP
+576 
-582 QNLPYGIK
+582 
-590 PLDEI
+590 
-595 TDAKIP
+595 
-601 AHNICRVLVNKNGKI
+601 
-616 LLMQAKGFGDKSVAS
+616 
-631 RTDIPQDDMS
+631 
-641 MLTGIIKEK
+641 
-650 FIGDD
+650 
-655 TQKGWADS
+655 
-663 KLVSYTLSDGRKV
+663 
-676 EYPLS
+676 
-681 EGIVSIECD
+681 
-690 AQAPYD
+690 
-696 VCVAVREAVAKA
+696 
-708 FYDIR
+708 
-713 SQLVSS
+713 
-719 WFGAN
+719 
-724 KSIDNLSEADR
+724 
-735 SVVVRA
+735 
-741 VPMKIYESEP
+741 
-751 RGEEYTP
+751 
-758 SPKIQ
+758 
-763 VSRGK
+763 
-768 LYVNDKEMTL
+768 
-778 DEMRRQYP
+778 
-786 EYERVGRFNLSSI
+786 
-799 DNWKSALILTSPDT
+799 
-813 PKIYVRKSGIGI
+813 
-825 NEDEGNLTIQQL
+825 
-837 SKAGLDAEVAVYLCD
+837 
-852 KESVANESIDAIVE
+852 
-866 ALVANKRV
+866 
-874 KTFCFHVMVT
+874 
-884 DERVGVCNYLVEK
+884 
-897 QADGSV
+897 
-903 RKVGFK
+903 
-909 PNDVV
+909 DVV

-943 KVIVKVEDGKIYEN
+943 IVIVKVEDGKIYEN
-957 DVLTSLEAL
+957 DVLTTLEAL

-1100 SKADSPA
+1100 SKADNPA
-1107 ASDKESDY
+1107 TSDKESDY

-1138 EKMEEVFEGVPAISV
+1138 EKMEEVFEHVPAISI

-1182 ELLLS
+1182 ELFLS

-1218 GVKLKEVTMLSELKK
+1218 GVKLKEVIMLAELKK

>member
-1 MSIVLYIIE
+1 MSIVSYIIE

-25 IEGRVGYRL
+25 LEGRVSYRL

-39 VWSMVLAAVIPTLE
+39 VWSMVLAAVIPVLE

-66 PIVESFEA
+66 PIMESYEA
-74 DAFDFVEETAY
+74 DAFDFVEDVAY
-85 IGETE
+85 ADNTE
-90 RLSEKVASVDWARV
+90 RLNEKSVRIDWKRVFASIFW
-104 ISTILWAIYA
+104 IIYA
-114 VVVMMNLAV
+114 VMVMMNLAF

-133 LRDGAELTVYETY
+133 LRDGAELAVYENY
-146 VLAVSDHI
+146 VLAVSDQVK
-154 TSPFAFWRTIFM
+154 SPFAFWRTIFL
-166 NRLYEG
+166 NRLYDG
-172 REREQV
+172 RKREQV
-178 ILHELSHVRH
+178 ILHELSHIRH
-188 NHTVERMTLEL
+188 NHTAERMMLEL

-247 FGCDIDITSGLYN
+247 FGCSIDITSGLYN

-283 CAVIPILVGMVFAF
+283 CAVIPILIGMVFAF

-314 DNVAQTAAKNKK
+314 DNVAQTAA
-326 RIILNKGTYT
+326 
-336 VGDFHSVSPA
+336 
-346 SEVFPE
+346 
-352 FTISVL
+352 
-358 NDGELE
+358 
-364 IRNRGEW
+364 
-371 QLVASGKYSYVLT
+371 
-384 KDDFTLTQGKK
+384 
-395 KYSFK
+395 
-400 STLSGPLFRSTLK
+400 
-413 IKTPTDTEISSVTLL
+413 
-428 GPLETQDST
+428 
-437 VKLEIKN
+437 
-444 GTIYFNGKETTIE
+444 NGKETTIE
-457 ELNDVYYINFSA
+457 ESNEVHHPNLSA
-469 PTLNE
+469 PIVSD
-474 SGQVTEKPTIG
+474 SGKVTEKPAIG
-485 DIVELFTGKSVS
+485 GIIEQNTVKSVS

-582 QNLPYGIK
+582 QNVPNGIK
-590 PLDEI
+590 LLDEI
-595 TDAKIP
+595 TDARIP
-601 AHNICRVLVNKNGKI
+601 AQNLFRVLINNNDKI
-616 LLMQAKGFGDKSVAS
+616 LCVYKQADDKKTILVTHSVE
-631 RTDIPQDDMS
+631 IPLHS
-641 MLTGIIKEK
+641 MHILTGIIKEH
-650 FIGDD
+650 FIGDAV
-655 TQKGWADS
+655 TKGSADS
-663 KLVSYTLSDGRKV
+663 EPVTYTLSDGRNV
-676 EYPLS
+676 EYPMS
-681 EGIVSIECD
+681 EGIVSIDCSAEASYEVYAEVD
-690 AQAPYD
+690 KAVKQAFD
-696 VCVAVREAVAKA
+696 DLRLALAK
-708 FYDIR
+708 D
-713 SQLVSS
+713 
-719 WFGAN
+719 WFGFT
-724 KSIDNLSEADR
+724 KTIEDLSEADLN
-735 SVVVRA
+735 VVKKAIPLKVMMA
-741 VPMKIYESEP
+741 EP

-763 VSRGK
+763 VSSGK

-943 KVIVKVEDGKIYEN
+943 IVIVKVEDGKIYEN
-957 DVLTSLEAL
+957 DVLTTLEAL

-1100 SKADSPA
+1100 SKADNPA
-1107 ASDKESDY
+1107 TSDKESDY

-1138 EKMEEVFEGVPAISV
+1138 EKMEEVFEHVPAISI

-1182 ELLLS
+1182 ELFLS

>member
-1 MSIVLYIIE
+1 MSIVSYIIE

-25 IEGRVGYRL
+25 LEGRVSYRL

-39 VWSMVLAAVIPTLE
+39 VWSMVLAAVIPVLE

-66 PIVESFEA
+66 PIMESYEA
-74 DAFDFVEETAY
+74 DAFDFVEDVAY
-85 IGETE
+85 ADNTE
-90 RLSEKVASVDWARV
+90 RLSETVASVDWARV

-114 VVVMMNLAV
+114 VVVMMNLAF

-133 LRDGAELTVYETY
+133 LRDGAELAVYENY
-146 VLAVSDHI
+146 VLAVSDQVK
-154 TSPFAFWRTIFM
+154 SPFAFWRTIFL
-166 NRLYEG
+166 NRLYDG
-172 REREQV
+172 RKREQV
-178 ILHELSHVRH
+178 ILHELSHIRH
-188 NHTVERMTLEL
+188 NHTAERMMLEL

-217 EQVQEWQADG
+217 EQVQEWQADS
-227 DVIREGYDV
+227 DVLREGYDV

-283 CAVIPILVGMVFAF
+283 CAVIPILIGMVFAF

-309 ESEQA
+309 ESEA
-314 DNVAQTAAKNKK
+314 DNVAQTAA
-326 RIILNKGTYT
+326 
-336 VGDFHSVSPA
+336 
-346 SEVFPE
+346 
-352 FTISVL
+352 
-358 NDGELE
+358 
-364 IRNRGEW
+364 
-371 QLVASGKYSYVLT
+371 
-384 KDDFTLTQGKK
+384 
-395 KYSFK
+395 
-400 STLSGPLFRSTLK
+400 
-413 IKTPTDTEISSVTLL
+413 
-428 GPLETQDST
+428 
-437 VKLEIKN
+437 
-444 GTIYFNGKETTIE
+444 NGKETTIE
-457 ELNDVYYINFSA
+457 EPNEVHHPNLSA
-469 PTLNE
+469 PTVSD
-474 SGQVTEKPTIG
+474 SGKVTEKPAIG
-485 DIVELFTGKSVS
+485 GIIEQNTGKSVS

-582 QNLPYGIK
+582 QNVPNGIK
-590 PLDEI
+590 LLDEI
-595 TDAKIP
+595 TDTKIP
-601 AHNICRVLVNKNGKI
+601 ARNICRVLVNKNGKI
-616 LLMQAKGFGDKSVAS
+616 LRIL
-631 RTDIPQDDMS
+631 TDMDNGYEVKYSAEIPIDNLD
-641 MLTGIIKEK
+641 MLTGLVTEFLEQRRADTSTEK
-650 FIGDD
+650 
-655 TQKGWADS
+655 A
-663 KLVSYTLSDGRKV
+663 TLSTGKSV
-676 EYPLS
+676 EVPMY
-681 EGIVSIECD
+681 EGIISLEYD
-690 AQAPYD
+690 AKAPYD

-713 SQLVSS
+713 NQLVSS
-719 WFGAN
+719 WFGPN

-741 VPMKIYESEP
+741 VPLKIREAEP

-919 KRISASISSCL
+919 KRISVSISSCL

-943 KVIVKVEDGKIYEN
+943 IVIVKVEDGKIYEN
-957 DVLTSLEAL
+957 DVLTTLEAL

-1100 SKADSPA
+1100 SKADNPA
-1107 ASDKESDY
+1107 TSDKESDY

-1138 EKMEEVFEGVPAISV
+1138 EKMEEVFEHVPAISI
-1153 ISSDELEVYLRREV
+1153 ISSDELEVYLRRDV

-1182 ELLLS
+1182 ELFLS

>member
-1 MSIVLYIIE
+1 MSIVSYIIE

-25 IEGRVGYRL
+25 LEGRVSYRL

-39 VWSMVLAAVIPTLE
+39 VWSMVLAAVIPVLE

-66 PIVESFEA
+66 PIMESYEA

-85 IGETE
+85 VDETE
-90 RLSEKVASVDWARV
+90 RLSEKSASIDWARFFV
-104 ISTILWAIYA
+104 TLFWIIYA
-114 VVVMMNLAV
+114 VVVMMNLAF

-133 LRDGAELTVYETY
+133 LRDGAELAVYENY
-146 VLAVSDHI
+146 VLAVSDQVK
-154 TSPFAFWRTIFM
+154 SPFAFWRTIFL
-166 NRLYEG
+166 NRLYDG
-172 REREQV
+172 RKREQV
-178 ILHELSHVRH
+178 ILHELSHIRH
-188 NHTVERMTLEL
+188 NHTAERMMLEFM
-199 LRCIFWF
+199 RCIFWF

-217 EQVQEWQADG
+217 EQVQEWQADS
-227 DVIREGYDV
+227 DVLREGYDV

-247 FGCDIDITSGLYN
+247 FGCSIDITSGLYN

-283 CAVIPILVGMVFAF
+283 CAVIPILIGMVFAF

-314 DNVAQTAAKNKK
+314 DNVAQTAA
-326 RIILNKGTYT
+326 
-336 VGDFHSVSPA
+336 
-346 SEVFPE
+346 
-352 FTISVL
+352 
-358 NDGELE
+358 
-364 IRNRGEW
+364 
-371 QLVASGKYSYVLT
+371 
-384 KDDFTLTQGKK
+384 
-395 KYSFK
+395 
-400 STLSGPLFRSTLK
+400 
-413 IKTPTDTEISSVTLL
+413 
-428 GPLETQDST
+428 
-437 VKLEIKN
+437 
-444 GTIYFNGKETTIE
+444 NGKETTIE
-457 ELNDVYYINFSA
+457 EPNEVHHPNLSA
-469 PTLNE
+469 PTVSD
-474 SGQVTEKPTIG
+474 SGKVTEKPAIG
-485 DIVELFTGKSVS
+485 GIIEQNTGKSVS

-582 QNLPYGIK
+582 QNVPNGIK
-590 PLDEI
+590 LLDEI
-595 TDAKIP
+595 TDARIP
-601 AHNICRVLVNKNGKI
+601 AQNLFRVLINNNDKI
-616 LLMQAKGFGDKSVAS
+616 LCVYKQADDKKPILVTHSVE
-631 RTDIPQDDMS
+631 IPLHS
-641 MLTGIIKEK
+641 MHILTGIIKEH
-650 FIGDD
+650 FIGDAV
-655 TQKGWADS
+655 TKGSADS
-663 KLVSYTLSDGRKV
+663 EPVTYTLSDGRNV
-676 EYPLS
+676 EYPMS
-681 EGIVSIECD
+681 EGIVSIDCSAEASYEVYAEVD
-690 AQAPYD
+690 KAVKQAFD
-696 VCVAVREAVAKA
+696 DLRLALAK
-708 FYDIR
+708 D
-713 SQLVSS
+713 
-719 WFGAN
+719 WFGFT
-724 KSIDNLSEADR
+724 KTLEDLSEADLN
-735 SVVVRA
+735 VVKKAIPLKVRMA
-741 VPMKIYESEP
+741 EP

-825 NEDEGNLTIQQL
+825 NEDEGNLNIQQL

-919 KRISASISSCL
+919 KRISVSISSCL

-943 KVIVKVEDGKIYEN
+943 IVIVKVEDGKIYEN
-957 DVLTSLEAL
+957 DVLTTLEAL

-1100 SKADSPA
+1100 SKADNPA
-1107 ASDKESDY
+1107 TSDKESDY

-1138 EKMEEVFEGVPAISV
+1138 EKMEEVFEHVPAISI

-1182 ELLLS
+1182 ELFLS

>member
-1 MSIVLYIIE
+1 
-10 FLFCSALFMALYKLL
+10 
-25 IEGRVGYRL
+25 
-34 ARIYL
+34 
-39 VWSMVLAAVIPTLE
+39 
-53 LPLYPA
+53 
-59 ETIYYQI
+59 
-66 PIVESFEA
+66 
-74 DAFDFVEETAY
+74 
-85 IGETE
+85 
-90 RLSEKVASVDWARV
+90 
-104 ISTILWAIYA
+104 
-114 VVVMMNLAV
+114 
-123 VAWRL
+123 
-128 WQIKR
+128 
-133 LRDGAELTVYETY
+133 
-146 VLAVSDHI
+146 
-154 TSPFAFWRTIFM
+154 
-166 NRLYEG
+166 
-172 REREQV
+172 
-178 ILHELSHVRH
+178 
-188 NHTVERMTLEL
+188 
-199 LRCIFWF
+199 
-206 NPFVWYAGSSL
+206 
-217 EQVQEWQADG
+217 
-227 DVIREGYDV
+227 
-236 TEYRLLIFQQI
+236 
-247 FGCDIDITSGLYN
+247 
-260 KVTKKR
+260 
-266 FLMMTNFKRGR
+266 
-277 FSFIRV
+277 
-283 CAVIPILVGMVFAF
+283 
-297 GSVRAESEINVV
+297 
-309 ESEQA
+309 
-314 DNVAQTAAKNKK
+314 
-326 RIILNKGTYT
+326 
-336 VGDFHSVSPA
+336 
-346 SEVFPE
+346 
-352 FTISVL
+352 
-358 NDGELE
+358 
-364 IRNRGEW
+364 
-371 QLVASGKYSYVLT
+371 
-384 KDDFTLTQGKK
+384 
-395 KYSFK
+395 
-400 STLSGPLFRSTLK
+400 
-413 IKTPTDTEISSVTLL
+413 
-428 GPLETQDST
+428 
-437 VKLEIKN
+437 
-444 GTIYFNGKETTIE
+444 
-457 ELNDVYYINFSA
+457 
-469 PTLNE
+469 
-474 SGQVTEKPTIG
+474 
-485 DIVELFTGKSVS
+485 
-497 DQDATLH
+497 
-504 IAADGKISLNGKTVA
+504 
-519 LADLE
+519 
-524 SALRENKP
+524 
-532 AMVVISADKGVNMG
+532 MVVISADKGVNMG

-582 QNLPYGIK
+582 QNVPNGIK
-590 PLDEI
+590 LLDEI

-601 AHNICRVLVNKNGKI
+601 ARNICRVLVNKNGKI
-616 LLMQAKGFGDKSVAS
+616 LRIL
-631 RTDIPQDDMS
+631 TDMDNGYEVKRSAEIPIDNLD
-641 MLTGIIKEK
+641 MLTGLVTEFLEQRRADTSTEK
-650 FIGDD
+650 
-655 TQKGWADS
+655 A
-663 KLVSYTLSDGRKV
+663 TLSTGKSV
-676 EYPLS
+676 EVPMY
-681 EGIVSIECD
+681 EGIISLEYDV
-690 AQAPYD
+690 QAPYD
-696 VCVAVREAVAKA
+696 VCVAVREAIAKV

-713 SQLVSS
+713 NQLVSG
-719 WFGAN
+719 WFGPN

-741 VPMKIYESEP
+741 VPLKIREAEP

-763 VSRGK
+763 VSSGK

-919 KRISASISSCL
+919 KRISVSISSCL

-943 KVIVKVEDGKIYEN
+943 IVIVKVEDGKIYEN
-957 DVLTSLEAL
+957 DVLTTLEAL
-966 EKKYPKSMQLTREEG
+966 EKKYTKSMQLTREEG

-1100 SKADSPA
+1100 SKADNPA
-1107 ASDKESDY
+1107 TSDKESDY

-1138 EKMEEVFEGVPAISV
+1138 EKMEEVFEHVPAISI

-1182 ELLLS
+1182 ELFLS

>member
-1 MSIVLYIIE
+1 MSIVSYIIE

-25 IEGRVGYRL
+25 LEGRVSYRL

-39 VWSMVLAAVIPTLE
+39 VWSMVLAAVIPVLE

-66 PIVESFEA
+66 PIMESYEA
-74 DAFDFVEETAY
+74 DAFDFVEDVAY
-85 IGETE
+85 ADNTE
-90 RLSEKVASVDWARV
+90 RLNEKSVRIDWKRVFASIFW
-104 ISTILWAIYA
+104 IIYA
-114 VVVMMNLAV
+114 VVVMMNLAF

-133 LRDGAELTVYETY
+133 LRDGAELAVYENY
-146 VLAVSDHI
+146 VLAVSDQVK
-154 TSPFAFWRTIFM
+154 SPFAFWRTIFL
-166 NRLYEG
+166 NRLYDG
-172 REREQV
+172 RKREQV
-178 ILHELSHVRH
+178 ILHELSHIRH
-188 NHTVERMTLEL
+188 NHTAERMTLEFM
-199 LRCIFWF
+199 RCIFWF

-227 DVIREGYDV
+227 DVLREGYDV

-247 FGCDIDITSGLYN
+247 FGCSIDITSGLYN

-283 CAVIPILVGMVFAF
+283 CAVIPILIGMVFAF

-314 DNVAQTAAKNKK
+314 DNVAQTAA
-326 RIILNKGTYT
+326 
-336 VGDFHSVSPA
+336 
-346 SEVFPE
+346 
-352 FTISVL
+352 
-358 NDGELE
+358 
-364 IRNRGEW
+364 
-371 QLVASGKYSYVLT
+371 
-384 KDDFTLTQGKK
+384 
-395 KYSFK
+395 
-400 STLSGPLFRSTLK
+400 
-413 IKTPTDTEISSVTLL
+413 
-428 GPLETQDST
+428 
-437 VKLEIKN
+437 
-444 GTIYFNGKETTIE
+444 NGKETTIE
-457 ELNDVYYINFSA
+457 KPNEVHHPNLSA
-469 PTLNE
+469 PTVSD
-474 SGQVTEKPTIG
+474 SGKVTEKPAIG
-485 DIVELFTGKSVS
+485 GIIEQNTGKSVS

-519 LADLE
+519 LAGLE

-582 QNLPYGIK
+582 QNVPNGIK
-590 PLDEI
+590 LLDEI
-595 TDAKIP
+595 TDARIP
-601 AHNICRVLVNKNGKI
+601 ARNICRVLVNKNGKI
-616 LLMQAKGFGDKSVAS
+616 LRIL
-631 RTDIPQDDMS
+631 TDMDNGYEVKRSAEIPIDNLD
-641 MLTGIIKEK
+641 MLTGLVTEFLEK
-650 FIGDD
+650 RRAD
-655 TQKGWADS
+655 TSTEKA
-663 KLVSYTLSDGRKV
+663 TLSTGKSV
-676 EYPLS
+676 EVPMY
-681 EGIVSIECD
+681 EGIISLEYDV
-690 AQAPYD
+690 QAPYD
-696 VCVAVREAVAKA
+696 VCVAVREAIAKV

-713 SQLVSS
+713 NQLVSG
-719 WFGAN
+719 WFGPN
-724 KSIDNLSEADR
+724 KNIDNLSEADR

-741 VPMKIYESEP
+741 VPLKIREAEL

-919 KRISASISSCL
+919 KRISVSISSCL

-943 KVIVKVEDGKIYEN
+943 IVIVKVEDGKIYEN
-957 DVLTSLEAL
+957 DVLTTLEAL

-1100 SKADSPA
+1100 SKADNPA
-1107 ASDKESDY
+1107 TSDKESDY

-1138 EKMEEVFEGVPAISV
+1138 EKMEEVFEHVPAISI

-1182 ELLLS
+1182 ELFLS

>member
-1 MSIVLYIIE
+1 MSIVSYIIE

-25 IEGRVGYRL
+25 LEGRVSYRL

-39 VWSMVLAAVIPTLE
+39 VWSMVLAAVIPVLE

-66 PIVESFEA
+66 PIMESYEA
-74 DAFDFVEETAY
+74 DAFDFVEDVAY
-85 IGETE
+85 ADNTE
-90 RLSEKVASVDWARV
+90 RLSEKSASIDWARFFV
-104 ISTILWAIYA
+104 TLFWIIYA
-114 VVVMMNLAV
+114 VMVMMNLAF

-133 LRDGAELTVYETY
+133 LRDGAELAVYENY
-146 VLAVSDHI
+146 VLAVSDQVK
-154 TSPFAFWRTIFM
+154 SPFAFWRTIFL
-166 NRLYEG
+166 NRLYDG

-178 ILHELSHVRH
+178 ILHELSHICH
-188 NHTVERMTLEL
+188 NHTAERMMLEL

-217 EQVQEWQADG
+217 EQVQEWQADS
-227 DVIREGYDV
+227 DVLREGYDV

-247 FGCDIDITSGLYN
+247 FGCSIDITSGLYN

-283 CAVIPILVGMVFAF
+283 CAVIPILIGMVFAF

-314 DNVAQTAAKNKK
+314 DNVAQTAA
-326 RIILNKGTYT
+326 
-336 VGDFHSVSPA
+336 
-346 SEVFPE
+346 
-352 FTISVL
+352 
-358 NDGELE
+358 
-364 IRNRGEW
+364 
-371 QLVASGKYSYVLT
+371 
-384 KDDFTLTQGKK
+384 
-395 KYSFK
+395 
-400 STLSGPLFRSTLK
+400 
-413 IKTPTDTEISSVTLL
+413 
-428 GPLETQDST
+428 
-437 VKLEIKN
+437 
-444 GTIYFNGKETTIE
+444 NGKETTIE
-457 ELNDVYYINFSA
+457 EPNEVHHPNLSA
-469 PTLNE
+469 HTVSD
-474 SGQVTEKPTIG
+474 SGKVPEKPAIG
-485 DIVELFTGKSVS
+485 GIIEQNTGKSVS

-582 QNLPYGIK
+582 QNVPNGIK
-590 PLDEI
+590 LLDEI
-595 TDAKIP
+595 TDTRIP
-601 AHNICRVLVNKNGKI
+601 ARNICRVLVNKNGKI
-616 LLMQAKGFGDKSVAS
+616 LRIL
-631 RTDIPQDDMS
+631 TDMDNGYEVKRSAEIPIDNLD
-641 MLTGIIKEK
+641 MLTGLVTEFLEK
-650 FIGDD
+650 RRAD
-655 TQKGWADS
+655 TYAEKA
-663 KLVSYTLSDGRKV
+663 TLATGKSV
-676 EYPLS
+676 EVPMY
-681 EGIVSIECD
+681 EGIISLEYDV
-690 AQAPYD
+690 QAPYD
-696 VCVAVREAVAKA
+696 VCVAVREAIAKV

-713 SQLVSS
+713 NQLVSG
-719 WFGAN
+719 WFGPN

-741 VPMKIYESEP
+741 VPLKIREAEP

-763 VSRGK
+763 VSSGK

-919 KRISASISSCL
+919 KRISVSISSCL

-943 KVIVKVEDGKIYEN
+943 IVIVKVEDGKIYEN
-957 DVLTSLEAL
+957 DVLTTLEAL

-1100 SKADSPA
+1100 SKADNPA
-1107 ASDKESDY
+1107 TSDKESDY

-1138 EKMEEVFEGVPAISV
+1138 EKMEEVFEHVPAISI

-1182 ELLLS
+1182 ELFLS

>member
-25 IEGRVGYRL
+25 LEGRVSYRL

-114 VVVMMNLAV
+114 VVVMMNLSV

-146 VLAVSDHI
+146 VLAVSDQVK
-154 TSPFAFWRTIFM
+154 SPFAFWRTIFM

-247 FGCDIDITSGLYN
+247 FGCDIDITSGLNN

-283 CAVIPILVGMVFAF
+283 CTVIPILVGMVFAF

-314 DNVAQTAAKNKK
+314 DNVAQTAA
-326 RIILNKGTYT
+326 
-336 VGDFHSVSPA
+336 
-346 SEVFPE
+346 
-352 FTISVL
+352 
-358 NDGELE
+358 
-364 IRNRGEW
+364 
-371 QLVASGKYSYVLT
+371 
-384 KDDFTLTQGKK
+384 
-395 KYSFK
+395 
-400 STLSGPLFRSTLK
+400 
-413 IKTPTDTEISSVTLL
+413 
-428 GPLETQDST
+428 
-437 VKLEIKN
+437 
-444 GTIYFNGKETTIE
+444 NGKETTIE
-457 ELNDVYYINFSA
+457 EPNEVHHPNLFA
-469 PTLNE
+469 PTVSD
-474 SGQVTEKPTIG
+474 SGKVTEKPAIG
-485 DIVELFTGKSVS
+485 DIIELFTGKSVS

-504 IAADGKISLNGKTVA
+504 IAADGKISLNGKAVA
-519 LADLE
+519 LAGLE

-558 NVLRVK
+558 NVLCVK

-582 QNLPYGIK
+582 QNVPNGIK
-590 PLDEI
+590 LLDEI
-595 TDAKIP
+595 TDVKIP
-601 AHNICRVLVNKNGKI
+601 ARNICRVLVNKNGKI
-616 LLMQAKGFGDKSVAS
+616 LRIL
-631 RTDIPQDDMS
+631 TDMDNGYEVKRSAEIPIDNLD
-641 MLTGIIKEK
+641 MLTGLVTEFLEQRRADTSTEK
-650 FIGDD
+650 
-655 TQKGWADS
+655 A
-663 KLVSYTLSDGRKV
+663 TLSTGKSV
-676 EYPLS
+676 EVPMY
-681 EGIVSIECD
+681 EGIISLEYD
-690 AQAPYD
+690 AKTPYD
-696 VCVAVREAVAKA
+696 VCVAVREAIAKV

-713 SQLVSS
+713 NQLVSS
-719 WFGAN
+719 WFGPN

-735 SVVVRA
+735 RIIMRA

-751 RGEEYTP
+751 RGGEDAP
-758 SPKIQ
+758 SPRIQ

-778 DEMRRQYP
+778 DEMRKQYP

-957 DVLTSLEAL
+957 LKCHKIVTQFDGEACYSNRTCQRSLVHPCLWRGCVMGMYRFRRGCGGGISGRMRLTSLKWA
-966 EKKYPKSMQLTREEG
+966 
-981 GLEYRKLFKSE
+981 
-992 LIATSSNINQI
+992 IIN
-1003 YMNGNKLTYKRTSSG
+1003 
-1018 GKASNYNIVC
+1018 
-1028 SLQQIATESL
+1028 
-1038 SSEVSV
+1038 
-1044 YVESATAQ
+1044 
-1052 EIEAVIKSLEA
+1052 
-1063 NKSVKCFCIVPRST
+1063 
-1077 SKAILVEKQA
+1077 
-1087 DGSIKRFAPSPKE
+1087 
-1100 SKADSPA
+1100 
-1107 ASDKESDY
+1107 
-1115 RIPYG
+1115 
-1120 MYSPSGYD
+1120 
-1128 TRWEWTKLSQ
+1128 
-1138 EKMEEVFEGVPAISV
+1138 
-1153 ISSDELEVYLRREV
+1153 
-1167 DFIKA
+1167 
-1172 GKYKYRVVGD
+1172 
-1182 ELLLS
+1182 
-1187 NESGES
+1187 
-1193 YKFPLTLTIKE
+1193 
-1204 GLVEMILGIKAKVA
+1204 
-1218 GVKLKEVTMLSELKK
+1218 

>member
-1 MSIVLYIIE
+1 MSIVSYIIE

-25 IEGRVGYRL
+25 LEGRVSYRL

-39 VWSMVLAAVIPTLE
+39 VWSMVLAAVIPVLE

-66 PIVESFEA
+66 PIMESHEA
-74 DAFDFVEETAY
+74 DAFDFVEDVAY
-85 IGETE
+85 ADNTE
-90 RLSEKVASVDWARV
+90 RLSEKSVRIDWKRVFASIFW
-104 ISTILWAIYA
+104 IIYT
-114 VVVMMNLAV
+114 VVVMMNLAF

-133 LRDGAELTVYETY
+133 LRDGAELAVYENY
-146 VLAVSDHI
+146 VLAVSDQVK
-154 TSPFAFWRTIFM
+154 SPFAFWRTIFL
-166 NRLYEG
+166 NRLYDG
-172 REREQV
+172 RKREQV
-178 ILHELSHVRH
+178 ILHELSHIRH

-247 FGCDIDITSGLYN
+247 FGCSIDITSGLYN

-283 CAVIPILVGMVFAF
+283 CAVIPILIGMVFAF

-314 DNVAQTAAKNKK
+314 DNVAQTAA
-326 RIILNKGTYT
+326 
-336 VGDFHSVSPA
+336 
-346 SEVFPE
+346 
-352 FTISVL
+352 
-358 NDGELE
+358 
-364 IRNRGEW
+364 
-371 QLVASGKYSYVLT
+371 
-384 KDDFTLTQGKK
+384 
-395 KYSFK
+395 
-400 STLSGPLFRSTLK
+400 
-413 IKTPTDTEISSVTLL
+413 
-428 GPLETQDST
+428 
-437 VKLEIKN
+437 
-444 GTIYFNGKETTIE
+444 NGKETTIE
-457 ELNDVYYINFSA
+457 EPNEVHHPNLSA
-469 PTLNE
+469 PTVSD
-474 SGQVTEKPTIG
+474 SGKVTEKPAIG
-485 DIVELFTGKSVS
+485 GIIEQNMGKSVS

-582 QNLPYGIK
+582 QNVPNGIK
-590 PLDEI
+590 LLDEI

-601 AHNICRVLVNKNGKI
+601 ARNICRVLVNKNGKI
-616 LLMQAKGFGDKSVAS
+616 LRIL
-631 RTDIPQDDMS
+631 TDMDNGYEVKRSAEIPIDNLD
-641 MLTGIIKEK
+641 MLTGLVTEFLEK
-650 FIGDD
+650 RRAD
-655 TQKGWADS
+655 TYAEKA
-663 KLVSYTLSDGRKV
+663 TLSTGKSV
-676 EYPLS
+676 EVPMY
-681 EGIVSIECD
+681 EGIISLEYDV
-690 AQAPYD
+690 QAPYD
-696 VCVAVREAVAKA
+696 VCVAVREAIAKV

-713 SQLVSS
+713 NQLVSG
-719 WFGAN
+719 WFGPN

-741 VPMKIYESEP
+741 VPLKIREAEP

-763 VSRGK
+763 VSSGK

-943 KVIVKVEDGKIYEN
+943 IVIVKVEDGKIYEN
-957 DVLTSLEAL
+957 DVLTTLEAL

-1100 SKADSPA
+1100 SKADNPA
-1107 ASDKESDY
+1107 TSDKESDY

-1138 EKMEEVFEGVPAISV
+1138 EKMEEVFEHVPAISI

-1182 ELLLS
+1182 ELFLS

>member
-74 DAFDFVEETAY
+74 DAFDFVEETVAVE
-85 IGETE
+85 ETQ

-104 ISTILWAIYA
+104 ISTIFWAIYA

-146 VLAVSDHI
+146 VLAVSDHVK
-154 TSPFAFWRTIFM
+154 SPFAFWRTIFM

-188 NHTVERMTLEL
+188 NHTIERMTLEL

-247 FGCDIDITSGLYN
+247 FGCDIDITSGLNN

-266 FLMMTNFKRGR
+266 FLMMTKFNRGR

-314 DNVAQTAAKNKK
+314 DNVAQTAA
-326 RIILNKGTYT
+326 
-336 VGDFHSVSPA
+336 
-346 SEVFPE
+346 
-352 FTISVL
+352 
-358 NDGELE
+358 
-364 IRNRGEW
+364 
-371 QLVASGKYSYVLT
+371 
-384 KDDFTLTQGKK
+384 
-395 KYSFK
+395 
-400 STLSGPLFRSTLK
+400 
-413 IKTPTDTEISSVTLL
+413 
-428 GPLETQDST
+428 
-437 VKLEIKN
+437 
-444 GTIYFNGKETTIE
+444 NGKETTIVHHPN
-457 ELNDVYYINFSA
+457 LSA
-469 PTLNE
+469 PTVSD
-474 SGQVTEKPTIG
+474 SGKVTEKPAIG
-485 DIVELFTGKSVS
+485 GIIEQNTGKSVS

-504 IAADGKISLNGKTVA
+504 IASDGKISLNGKTVA
-519 LADLE
+519 LAGLE

-582 QNLPYGIK
+582 QNVPNGIK
-590 PLDEI
+590 LLDEI

-601 AHNICRVLVNKNGKI
+601 ERNICRVLVNKNGKI
-616 LLMQAKGFGDKSVAS
+616 LRIL
-631 RTDIPQDDMS
+631 TDMDNGYEVKRSAEIPIDNLD
-641 MLTGIIKEK
+641 MLTGLVTEFLEK
-650 FIGDD
+650 RRAD
-655 TQKGWADS
+655 TSTEKA
-663 KLVSYTLSDGRKV
+663 TLSTGKSV
-676 EYPLS
+676 EVPMY
-681 EGIVSIECD
+681 EGIISLEYD

-713 SQLVSS
+713 NQLVSS
-719 WFGAN
+719 WFGPN

-741 VPMKIYESEP
+741 VPLKIREAEP

-837 SKAGLDAEVAVYLCD
+837 SRAGLDAEVAVYLCD

-943 KVIVKVEDGKIYEN
+943 IVIVKVEDGKIYEN
-957 DVLTSLEAL
+957 DVLTTLEAL

-1100 SKADSPA
+1100 SKADNPA
-1107 ASDKESDY
+1107 TSDKESDY

-1138 EKMEEVFEGVPAISV
+1138 EKMEEVFEHVPAISI

-1182 ELLLS
+1182 ELFLS

>member
-1 MSIVLYIIE
+1 
-10 FLFCSALFMALYKLL
+10 
-25 IEGRVGYRL
+25 
-34 ARIYL
+34 
-39 VWSMVLAAVIPTLE
+39 
-53 LPLYPA
+53 
-59 ETIYYQI
+59 
-66 PIVESFEA
+66 
-74 DAFDFVEETAY
+74 
-85 IGETE
+85 
-90 RLSEKVASVDWARV
+90 
-104 ISTILWAIYA
+104 
-114 VVVMMNLAV
+114 
-123 VAWRL
+123 
-128 WQIKR
+128 
-133 LRDGAELTVYETY
+133 
-146 VLAVSDHI
+146 
-154 TSPFAFWRTIFM
+154 
-166 NRLYEG
+166 
-172 REREQV
+172 
-178 ILHELSHVRH
+178 
-188 NHTVERMTLEL
+188 
-199 LRCIFWF
+199 
-206 NPFVWYAGSSL
+206 
-217 EQVQEWQADG
+217 
-227 DVIREGYDV
+227 
-236 TEYRLLIFQQI
+236 
-247 FGCDIDITSGLYN
+247 
-260 KVTKKR
+260 
-266 FLMMTNFKRGR
+266 MMTNFKRGR

-283 CAVIPILVGMVFAF
+283 CAVIPILIGMVFAF
-297 GSVRAESEINVV
+297 GSVRTESEINVV
-309 ESEQA
+309 ESEPA
-314 DNVAQTAAKNKK
+314 DNVAQT
-326 RIILNKGTYT
+326 
-336 VGDFHSVSPA
+336 
-346 SEVFPE
+346 
-352 FTISVL
+352 
-358 NDGELE
+358 
-364 IRNRGEW
+364 
-371 QLVASGKYSYVLT
+371 VA
-384 KDDFTLTQGKK
+384 
-395 KYSFK
+395 
-400 STLSGPLFRSTLK
+400 
-413 IKTPTDTEISSVTLL
+413 
-428 GPLETQDST
+428 
-437 VKLEIKN
+437 
-444 GTIYFNGKETTIE
+444 NGKETTIE
-457 ELNDVYYINFSA
+457 ESNEVHHPNLSA
-469 PTLNE
+469 PTVSD
-474 SGQVTEKPTIG
+474 SGKVTEKPAIG
-485 DIVELFTGKSVS
+485 GIIEQNTGKSVS

-582 QNLPYGIK
+582 QNVPNGIK
-590 PLDEI
+590 LLDEI

-601 AHNICRVLVNKNGKI
+601 ARNICRVLVNKNGKI
-616 LLMQAKGFGDKSVAS
+616 LRIL
-631 RTDIPQDDMS
+631 TDMDNGYEVKRSAEIPIDNLD
-641 MLTGIIKEK
+641 MLTGLVTEFLEK
-650 FIGDD
+650 RRAD
-655 TQKGWADS
+655 TYAEKA
-663 KLVSYTLSDGRKV
+663 TLSTGKSV
-676 EYPLS
+676 EVPMY
-681 EGIVSIECD
+681 EGIISLEYD
-690 AQAPYD
+690 AEAPYD

-713 SQLVSS
+713 NQLVSG
-719 WFGAN
+719 WFGPN
-724 KSIDNLSEADR
+724 KSIANLSEADR

-741 VPMKIYESEP
+741 VPLKIREAEP

-919 KRISASISSCL
+919 KRISVSISSCL

-943 KVIVKVEDGKIYEN
+943 IVIVKVEDGKIYEN
-957 DVLTSLEAL
+957 DVLTTLEAL

-1100 SKADSPA
+1100 SKADNPA
-1107 ASDKESDY
+1107 TSDKESDY

-1138 EKMEEVFEGVPAISV
+1138 EKMEEVFEHVPAISI

-1182 ELLLS
+1182 ELFLS

-1218 GVKLKEVTMLSELKK
+1218 GVKLKEVIMLSELKK